1 MRKVLPVVIYSISN
15 LSKAINRMSTVI
27 RMNVLKGIESM
38 VRDGALSAIDFCGLK
53 YGFDPEEAK
62 REMMSSMKVSLRKK
76 EVGVKKGVKGVV
88 LPWGRVREGCC
99 NALRLNQGL
108 YSQCMGVKMA
118 EGELCKGCLKQCEKN
133 DSGFPDYGM
142 MRDREGWEYVDAKG
156 KSPVPYMKVML
167 KNGWTREVVEEE
179 ALLVGF
185 EIDERH
191 FEVPEAKKRGKK
203 PSEKAPVT
211 EEKKSRGRPKKES
224 KVVEQ
229 GDNLE
234 DLFAQLQLETQPRA
248 QEEVVVIVVPEK
260 KKGETDEERNIR
272 KSAEKLAKQQAKTAS
287 SVPVEVQVQVPVQV
301 EEPVQ
306 VEKKSSK
313 KKSAAA
319 VSDDSSTGS
328 STKSADKKAA
338 KDQEKMELAAKKEQD
353 RLEKEAKK
361 EQDRLEK
368 EAKKEQDRLE
378 KEAKKEQDR
387 LEKEQDRLEKEAKKE
402 QDRLNKEQEKL
413 TKKSAKKVPVA
424 PEVVPVV
431 VPVVVLVPV
440 IASAISSVSSE
451 ELEEESGS
459 DSESDSGSDSSS
471 DSGSDSS
478 SDSGSDSSSDEDEAG
493 AVKDLV
499 EVKTLVKD
507 PEVLSGDGDD
517 DEMEETKEF
526 KIDGVTYLL
535 AKGTNNVYTN
545 DDENT
550 HLGVWDP
557 ATKKLVP
564 VVEQE
569 ESGDEEDMW

>member
-1 MRKVLPVVIYSISN
+1 
-15 LSKAINRMSTVI
+15 
-27 RMNVLKGIESM
+27 M

-62 REMMSSMKVSLRKK
+62 REMMNNMKVSLRKK
-76 EVGVKKGVKGVV
+76 EVGIKKGVKGVKGVV

-133 DSGFPDYGM
+133 DSGCPDYGM
-142 MRDREGWEYVDAKG
+142 MSDRKGWEYVDAKG

-234 DLFAQLQLETQPRA
+234 DLFAQLQLETRV
-248 QEEVVVIVVPEK
+248 QEEVAVIVVPEK
-260 KKGETDEERNIR
+260 KKGETEEERNIR
-272 KSAEKLAKQQAKTAS
+272 KSAEKLAKQQAKSAS
-287 SVPVEVQVQVPVQV
+287 SVPVQAPIQV
-301 EEPVQ
+301 EAPEPVQ

-328 STKSADKKAA
+328 STKSADKAAKKAA
-338 KDQEKMELAAKKEQD
+338 KDQEKMEREL
-353 RLEKEAKK
+353 
-361 EQDRLEK
+361 
-368 EAKKEQDRLE
+368 KKEQDRLE

-387 LEKEQDRLEKEAKKE
+387 LEKEQ
-402 QDRLNKEQEKL
+402 EKL
-413 TKKSAKKVPVA
+413 AKKSAKKAPVSV
-424 PEVVPVV
+424 PEVPMVV
-431 VPVVVLVPV
+431 SVPV
-440 IASAISSVSSE
+440 ITSAISSVSSE

-459 DSESDSGSDSSS
+459 DSDS

-478 SDSGSDSSSDEDEAG
+478 SDSGSDSSSDEDEDESG
-493 AVKDLV
+493 EVKDLV
-499 EVKTLVKD
+499 EVKTLVGAGIKE
-507 PEVLSGDGDD
+507 PEVLVGADD
-517 DEMEETKEF
+517 DDDDMEETKEF
-526 KIDGVTYLL
+526 KIDGVIYLR
-535 AKGTNNVYTN
+535 AIKSNNVYTN

-550 HLGVWDP
+550 HLGVWDS
-557 ATKKLVP
+557 ATKKLIP

-569 ESGDEEDMW
+569 ESGDEEDQW

>member
-1 MRKVLPVVIYSISN
+1 
-15 LSKAINRMSTVI
+15 MSTVI
-27 RMNVLKGIESM
+27 RMNVVKGIESM

-62 REMMSSMKVSLRKK
+62 REMMNNMKVSLRKK
-76 EVGVKKGVKGVV
+76 EVNIKKGVKGVKGVV
-88 LPWGRVREGCC
+88 LPWGHVREGCC

-108 YSQCMGVKMA
+108 YSQCMGVKMT

-133 DSGFPDYGM
+133 DSGCPDYGM
-142 MRDREGWEYVDAKG
+142 MSDRKGWEYVDAKG

-234 DLFAQLQLETQPRA
+234 DLFAQLQLETTVAVA
-248 QEEVVVIVVPEK
+248 QVESEFVAVIVPEK
-260 KKGETDEERNIR
+260 KKGETEEERNIR
-272 KSAEKLAKQQAKTAS
+272 KSAEKLAKQQAKSAS
-287 SVPVEVQVQVPVQV
+287 SVPVQVPAQV
-301 EEPVQ
+301 EAPEPVQ

-328 STKSADKKAA
+328 STKSADKAAKKAA
-338 KDQEKMELAAKKEQD
+338 KDQEKMELAAKKEQ
-353 RLEKEAKK
+353 EKVERELKKEQEKVERELKKEQEKAELAAKK
-361 EQDRLEK
+361 EQEK
-368 EAKKEQDRLE
+368 MERELKKEQDRLE

-387 LEKEQDRLEKEAKKE
+387 LEKEQEKLAKKS
-402 QDRLNKEQEKL
+402 
-413 TKKSAKKVPVA
+413 SAKKAPVSV
-424 PEVVPVV
+424 PEVPMVV
-431 VPVVVLVPV
+431 SVPV
-440 IASAISSVSSE
+440 ITSAISSVSSE

-459 DSESDSGSDSSS
+459 DSDSDSD
-471 DSGSDSS
+471 SDSS
-478 SDSGSDSSSDEDEAG
+478 SDSGSDSSSDEDESG
-493 AVKDLV
+493 EVKDLV
-499 EVKTLVKD
+499 EVKTLVGAGIKE
-507 PEVLSGDGDD
+507 PEVLAGADD
-517 DEMEETKEF
+517 DDDDMEETKEF
-526 KIDGVTYLL
+526 KIDGVIYLR
-535 AKGTNNVYTN
+535 ATKSNNVYTN

-557 ATKKLVP
+557 ATKKLIP

-569 ESGDEEDMW
+569 ESGDEEDQW

>member
-1 MRKVLPVVIYSISN
+1 
-15 LSKAINRMSTVI
+15 
-27 RMNVLKGIESM
+27 M
-38 VRDGALSAIDFCGLK
+38 VRDGALSAIDFCGSK

-76 EVGVKKGVKGVV
+76 EVGIKKGVKGVV

-108 YSQCMGVKMA
+108 YSQCMGVKLG

-142 MRDREGWEYVDAKG
+142 MGDREGWEYVDAKG

-234 DLFAQLQLETQPRA
+234 DLFAQLQLETQPRV

-260 KKGETDEERNIR
+260 KKGETEEERSVR
-272 KSAEKLAKQQAKTAS
+272 KLAEKLAKQQAKSAS

-328 STKSADKKAA
+328 STKSADKAAKKAA
-338 KDQEKMELAAKKEQD
+338 KDQEKMELAAKKEQEKMEKAVKEQ
-353 RLEKEAKK
+353 REKLEKDAK
-361 EQDRLEK
+361 
-368 EAKKEQDRLE
+368 
-378 KEAKKEQDR
+378 
-387 LEKEQDRLEKEAKKE
+387 KEQDRLEKEAKKE

-459 DSESDSGSDSSS
+459 DSES

-569 ESGDEEDMW
+569 EEDDEDMW

>member
-1 MRKVLPVVIYSISN
+1 MRKALPVVITRFQIFQKQQQQQS
-15 LSKAINRMSTVI
+15 RMSTVI

-38 VRDGALSAIDFCGLK
+38 VRDGALSAIDFCGSK

-76 EVGVKKGVKGVV
+76 EVGIKKGVKGVV

-108 YSQCMGVKMA
+108 YSQCMGVKLG

-142 MRDREGWEYVDAKG
+142 MGDREGWEYVDAKG

-234 DLFAQLQLETQPRA
+234 DLFAQLQLETQPRV

-260 KKGETDEERNIR
+260 KKGETEEERSVR
-272 KSAEKLAKQQAKTAS
+272 KLAEKLAKQQAKSAS

-328 STKSADKKAA
+328 STKSADKAAKKAA
-338 KDQEKMELAAKKEQD
+338 KDQEKMELAAKKEQ
-353 RLEKEAKK
+353 EKMELAAKK
-361 EQDRLEK
+361 EQEKMEKAVKEQREKLEK
-368 EAKKEQDRLE
+368 DAK
-378 KEAKKEQDR
+378 
-387 LEKEQDRLEKEAKKE
+387 KEQDRLEKEAKKE

-517 DEMEETKEF
+517 DEMEDTKEF
-526 KIDGVTYLL
+526 KIDGVIYLL

-569 ESGDEEDMW
+569 EEDDEDMW

>member
-1 MRKVLPVVIYSISN
+1 
-15 LSKAINRMSTVI
+15 
-27 RMNVLKGIESM
+27 M

-62 REMMSSMKVSLRKK
+62 REMMNNMKVSLRKK
-76 EVGVKKGVKGVV
+76 EVGIKKGVKGVKGVV

-108 YSQCMGVKMA
+108 YSQCMGVKMT

-133 DSGFPDYGM
+133 DSGCPDYGM
-142 MRDREGWEYVDAKG
+142 MSDRKGWEYVDAKG

-234 DLFAQLQLETQPRA
+234 DLFAQLQLETTVAVA
-248 QEEVVVIVVPEK
+248 QVESEFVAVIVPEK
-260 KKGETDEERNIR
+260 KKGETEEERNIR
-272 KSAEKLAKQQAKTAS
+272 KSAEKLAKQQAKSAS
-287 SVPVEVQVQVPVQV
+287 SVPVQAPIQV
-301 EEPVQ
+301 EAPEPVQ

-328 STKSADKKAA
+328 STKSADKAAKKAA
-338 KDQEKMELAAKKEQD
+338 KDQEKVERELKKEQEKAELAAKKEQ
-353 RLEKEAKK
+353 EKMER
-361 EQDRLEK
+361 EL
-368 EAKKEQDRLE
+368 KKEQDRLE

-387 LEKEQDRLEKEAKKE
+387 LEKEQ
-402 QDRLNKEQEKL
+402 EKL
-413 TKKSAKKVPVA
+413 AKKSAKKAPVSV
-424 PEVVPVV
+424 PEVPMVV
-431 VPVVVLVPV
+431 SVPV
-440 IASAISSVSSE
+440 ITSAISSVSSE

-459 DSESDSGSDSSS
+459 DSDSDSD
-471 DSGSDSS
+471 SDSS
-478 SDSGSDSSSDEDEAG
+478 SDSGSDSSSDEDEDESG
-493 AVKDLV
+493 EVKDLV
-499 EVKTLVKD
+499 EVKTLVGAGIKE
-507 PEVLSGDGDD
+507 PEVLVGADD
-517 DEMEETKEF
+517 DDDDMEETKEF
-526 KIDGVTYLL
+526 KIDGVIYLR
-535 AKGTNNVYTN
+535 ATKSNNVYTN

-550 HLGVWDP
+550 HIGVWDP
-557 ATKKLVP
+557 ATKKLIP

-569 ESGDEEDMW
+569 ESGDEEDQW

>member
-1 MRKVLPVVIYSISN
+1 MRKALPVVITRFQIFQKQQQQQS
-15 LSKAINRMSTVI
+15 RMSTVI

-38 VRDGALSAIDFCGLK
+38 VRDGALSAIDFCGSK

-76 EVGVKKGVKGVV
+76 EVGIKKGVKGVV

-108 YSQCMGVKMA
+108 YSQCMGVKLG

-142 MRDREGWEYVDAKG
+142 MGDREGWEYVDAKG

-234 DLFAQLQLETQPRA
+234 DLFAQLQLETQPRV

-260 KKGETDEERNIR
+260 KKGETEEERSVR
-272 KSAEKLAKQQAKTAS
+272 KLAEKLAKQQAKSAS

-328 STKSADKKAA
+328 STKSADKAAKKAA
-338 KDQEKMELAAKKEQD
+338 KDQEKMELAAKKEQ
-353 RLEKEAKK
+353 EKMELAAKK
-361 EQDRLEK
+361 EQEKMEKAVKEQREKLEK
-368 EAKKEQDRLE
+368 DAK
-378 KEAKKEQDR
+378 
-387 LEKEQDRLEKEAKKE
+387 KEQDRLEKEAKKE

-478 SDSGSDSSSDEDEAG
+478 SDEDEAG

-517 DEMEETKEF
+517 DEMEDTKEF
-526 KIDGVTYLL
+526 KIDGVIYLL

-569 ESGDEEDMW
+569 EEDDEDMW